1 MFLDELTP
9 IAKEL
14 MQQPVAFMGG
24 FFSGVFRL
32 NVAEEPLKSW
42 LEQQGATVTGASYE
56 TNGSNQG
63 PQSIAID

>member
-9 IAKEL
+9 IAQEL
-14 MQQPVAFMGG
+14 LQQPVAFMGG

-42 LEQQGATVTGASYE
+42 LEQQGATVTATPYE
-56 TNGSNQG
+56 SNGNSKG

>member
-9 IAKEL
+9 IAQEL
-14 MQQPVAFMGG
+14 LQQPVAFMGG

-42 LEQQGATVTGASYE
+42 LEQQGATVTNAPYE
-56 TNGSNQG
+56 TNGSNKG